1 VTSIRIKRP
10 PLALVLPGFLAAL
23 TSIAP
28 LAYLFDIASDRGLS
42 FVWDEIW
49 QQRTLELVVRSLFL
63 AASVSIASVFIS
75 VPAAWLV
82 TRGDIPFRSWWR
94 ILLALP
100 LAIPSYLAAFAW
112 ISWQPSMAGFVGAFV
127 VLTLVSYPY
136 VFLPVCAALSRLNPA
151 IEEIAVIHGRGRS
164 LQLILLAA
172 RQVRGAIAT
181 GALLV
186 ALYVLSDFG
195 AVATMRYDA
204 FTWVI
209 YSSYRSGF
217 NPSRAAILAIVL
229 VLIALVLLFGEKIL
243 RGRNESLLS
252 ARSVDANPR
261 HRVSI
266 KPVAI
271 AFLSS
276 IIVLGLAFPI
286 WRVVTW
292 VYRYGSEDSVADIAT
307 ALWHSVFF
315 SGLAA
320 LATILLALPIGIL
333 AGRYPSRSTS
343 LLEQST
349 YVTHALPGIVI
360 AISMV
365 FIGVRL
371 LEPIYLQT
379 PLLVIAYVALFLPVA
394 VGSIRSAA
402 EQIPDSLDEI
412 SRSLGLRQ
420 MAIVRRVTVP
430 LLAPG
435 LLSAGA
441 LVLLAGMKELP
452 ATMLLRPTGSE
463 TLATRLWTYTSVSDY
478 AGAGPYALA
487 IIIFVSIPTAIASR
501 RL

>member
-1 VTSIRIKRP
+1 MTRP
-10 PLALVLPGFLAAL
+10 PLALVLPGLLAAL

-28 LAYLFDIASDRGLS
+28 LAYLFDIASDRGLD

-49 QQRTLELVVRSLFL
+49 QQRTIELVARSLFL
-63 AASVSIASVFIS
+63 AASVSLASVFIS

-82 TRGDIPFRSWWR
+82 TRGDIPFRSGWR
-94 ILLALP
+94 VLLALP

-112 ISWQPSMAGFVGAFV
+112 ISWRPSMAGFTGAFV
-127 VLTLVSYPY
+127 VLTLVTYPY

-164 LQLILLAA
+164 VQLILLAA
-172 RQVRGAIAT
+172 RQVRGSIAT

-243 RGRNESLLS
+243 RGQNESHLS

-271 AFLSS
+271 AFLST
-276 IIVLGLAFPI
+276 IIIFALAFPI

-320 LATILLALPIGIL
+320 LATIQLALPIGIL
-333 AGRYPSRSTS
+333 AGRYPSRSTT

-365 FIGVRL
+365 FLGVRL
-371 LEPIYLQT
+371 LEPIYLHT

-402 EQIPDSLDEI
+402 EQIPDSLDEV
-412 SRSLGLRQ
+412 SRSLGLSPWG
-420 MAIVRRVTVP
+420 IVRRVTLP

-441 LVLLAGMKELP
+441 LVMLAGMKELP

-487 IIIFVSIPTAIASR
+487 IIVFVSVPTAIASR

>member
-1 VTSIRIKRP
+1 MTRP
-10 PLALVLPGFLAAL
+10 PLALVLPGLLAAL

-28 LAYLFDIASDRGLS
+28 LAYLFDIASDRGLD

-49 QQRTLELVVRSLFL
+49 QQRTIELVARSLFL
-63 AASVSIASVFIS
+63 AASVSLASVLIS

-82 TRGDIPFRSWWR
+82 TRGDIPFRSGWR
-94 ILLALP
+94 VLLALP

-112 ISWQPSMAGFVGAFV
+112 ISWRPSMAGFTGAFV
-127 VLTLVSYPY
+127 VLTLVTYPY

-172 RQVRGAIAT
+172 RQVRGSIAT

-243 RGRNESLLS
+243 RGQNESHLS

-271 AFLSS
+271 AFLST
-276 IIVLGLAFPI
+276 IIIFALAFPI

-292 VYRYGSEDSVADIAT
+292 VYRYGSEDSMADIAT

-320 LATILLALPIGIL
+320 LATIQLALPIGIL
-333 AGRYPSRSTS
+333 AGRYPSRSTT

-365 FIGVRL
+365 FLGVRL
-371 LEPIYLQT
+371 LEPIYLRT

-402 EQIPDSLDEI
+402 EQIPDSLDEV
-412 SRSLGLRQ
+412 SRSLGLSPWG
-420 MAIVRRVTVP
+420 IVRRVTLP

-441 LVLLAGMKELP
+441 LVMLAGMKELP

-487 IIIFVSIPTAIASR
+487 IIVFVSIPTAIASR

>member
-1 VTSIRIKRP
+1 MTRP
-10 PLALVLPGFLAAL
+10 PLALVLPGLLAAL

-28 LAYLFDIASDRGLS
+28 LAYLFDIASDRGLD

-49 QQRTLELVVRSLFL
+49 QQRTIELVARSLFL
-63 AASVSIASVFIS
+63 AASVSLASVFIS

-82 TRGDIPFRSWWR
+82 TRGDIPFRSGWR
-94 ILLALP
+94 VLLALP

-112 ISWQPSMAGFVGAFV
+112 ISWRPSMAGFIGAFV
-127 VLTLVSYPY
+127 VLTLVTYPY

-172 RQVRGAIAT
+172 RQVRGSIAT

-243 RGRNESLLS
+243 RGQNESHLS

-271 AFLSS
+271 AFLST
-276 IIVLGLAFPI
+276 IIIFALAFPI

-292 VYRYGSEDSVADIAT
+292 VYRYGSEDSMADIAT

-320 LATILLALPIGIL
+320 LATIQLALPIGIL
-333 AGRYPSRSTS
+333 AGRYPSRSTT

-365 FIGVRL
+365 FLGVRL
-371 LEPIYLQT
+371 LEPIYLRT

-402 EQIPDSLDEI
+402 EQIPDSLDEV
-412 SRSLGLRQ
+412 SRSLKLSQ
-420 MAIVRRVTVP
+420 WAIVRRVTLP

-441 LVLLAGMKELP
+441 LVMLAGMKELP

-487 IIIFVSIPTAIASR
+487 IIVFVSIPTAIASR

>member
-1 VTSIRIKRP
+1 MTRP
-10 PLALVLPGFLAAL
+10 PLALVLPGLLAAL

-28 LAYLFDIASDRGLS
+28 LAYLFDIASDRGLD

-49 QQRTLELVVRSLFL
+49 QQRTIELVVRSLFL
-63 AASVSIASVFIS
+63 AASVSIASVLIS

-82 TRGDIPFRSWWR
+82 TRGDIPFRSGWR
-94 ILLALP
+94 VLLALP

-112 ISWQPSMAGFVGAFV
+112 ISWRPSMAGFTGAFV
-127 VLTLVSYPY
+127 VLTLVTYPY

-172 RQVRGAIAT
+172 RQVRGSIAT

-243 RGRNESLLS
+243 RGQNESHLS

-271 AFLSS
+271 AYLST
-276 IIVLGLAFPI
+276 IIIFALAFPI

-292 VYRYGSEDSVADIAT
+292 VYRYGSEDSMADIAT

-320 LATILLALPIGIL
+320 LATIQLALPIGIL
-333 AGRYPSRSTS
+333 AGRYPSRSTT

-365 FIGVRL
+365 FLGVRL
-371 LEPIYLQT
+371 LEPIYLRT

-402 EQIPDSLDEI
+402 EQIPDSLDEV
-412 SRSLGLRQ
+412 SRSLKLSQ
-420 MAIVRRVTVP
+420 WAIVRRVTLP

-441 LVLLAGMKELP
+441 LVMLAGMKELP

-487 IIIFVSIPTAIASR
+487 IIVFVSVPTAIASR

>member
-1 VTSIRIKRP
+1 MTRP
-10 PLALVLPGFLAAL
+10 PLALVLPGLLAAL

-28 LAYLFDIASDRGLS
+28 LAYLFDIASDRGLD

-49 QQRTLELVVRSLFL
+49 QQRTIELVTRSLFL
-63 AASVSIASVFIS
+63 AASVSIASVLIS

-82 TRGDIPFRSWWR
+82 TRGDIPFRSGWR
-94 ILLALP
+94 VLLALP

-112 ISWQPSMAGFVGAFV
+112 ISWQPSMAGFTGAFV
-127 VLTLVSYPY
+127 VLTLVTYPY

-172 RQVRGAIAT
+172 RQVRGSIAT

-243 RGRNESLLS
+243 RGQNESHLS

-276 IIVLGLAFPI
+276 IIIFALAFPI

-292 VYRYGSEDSVADIAT
+292 VYRYGSEDSMADIAT

-320 LATILLALPIGIL
+320 LATIQLALPIGIL
-333 AGRYPSRSTS
+333 AGRYPSRSTT

-365 FIGVRL
+365 FLGVRL
-371 LEPIYLQT
+371 LEPIYLRT

-402 EQIPDSLDEI
+402 EQIPDSLDEV
-412 SRSLGLRQ
+412 SRSLGLSQ
-420 MAIVRRVTVP
+420 WGIVRRVTLP

-441 LVLLAGMKELP
+441 LVMLAGMKELP

-487 IIIFVSIPTAIASR
+487 IIVFVSIPTAIASR

>member
-1 VTSIRIKRP
+1 
-10 PLALVLPGFLAAL
+10 LALVLPGFLAAL

-63 AASVSIASVFIS
+63 AASVSITSVFIS

-112 ISWQPSMAGFVGAFV
+112 VSWQPSMAGFVGAFV

-243 RGRNESLLS
+243 RGRNEALLS

-292 VYRYGSEDSVADIAT
+292 VYRYGSEDSMSDIAT

>member
-1 VTSIRIKRP
+1 MTRP
-10 PLALVLPGFLAAL
+10 PLALVLPGLLAAL

-28 LAYLFDIASDRGLS
+28 LAYLFDIASDRGLD

-49 QQRTLELVVRSLFL
+49 QQRTIELVVRSLFL
-63 AASVSIASVFIS
+63 AASVSIASVLIS

-82 TRGDIPFRSWWR
+82 TRGDIPFRSGWR
-94 ILLALP
+94 VLLALP

-112 ISWQPSMAGFVGAFV
+112 ISWRPSMAGFTGAFV
-127 VLTLVSYPY
+127 VLTLVTYPY

-172 RQVRGAIAT
+172 RQVRGSIAT

-243 RGRNESLLS
+243 RGQNESHLS

-271 AFLSS
+271 AYLST

-292 VYRYGSEDSVADIAT
+292 VYRYGSEDSMSDIAT

>member
-1 VTSIRIKRP
+1 MTRP
-10 PLALVLPGFLAAL
+10 PLALVLPGLLAAL

-28 LAYLFDIASDRGLS
+28 LAYLFDIASDRGLD

-49 QQRTLELVVRSLFL
+49 QQRTIELVARSLFL
-63 AASVSIASVFIS
+63 AASVSLASVFIS

-82 TRGDIPFRSWWR
+82 TRGDIPFRSGWR
-94 ILLALP
+94 VLLALP

-112 ISWQPSMAGFVGAFV
+112 ISWRPSMAGFIGAFV
-127 VLTLVSYPY
+127 VLTLVTYPY

-164 LQLILLAA
+164 VQLILLAA
-172 RQVRGAIAT
+172 RQVRGSIAT

-243 RGRNESLLS
+243 RGQNESHLS

-271 AFLSS
+271 AFLST
-276 IIVLGLAFPI
+276 IIIFALAFPI

-292 VYRYGSEDSVADIAT
+292 VYRYGSEDSMADIAT

-320 LATILLALPIGIL
+320 LATIQLALPIGIL
-333 AGRYPSRSTS
+333 AGRYPSRSTT

-365 FIGVRL
+365 FLGVRL
-371 LEPIYLQT
+371 LEPIYLRT

-402 EQIPDSLDEI
+402 EQIPDSLDEV
-412 SRSLGLRQ
+412 SRSLGLSPWG
-420 MAIVRRVTVP
+420 IVRRVTLP

-441 LVLLAGMKELP
+441 LVMLAGMKELP

-487 IIIFVSIPTAIASR
+487 IIVFVSIPTAIASR

>member
-1 VTSIRIKRP
+1 MTRP
-10 PLALVLPGFLAAL
+10 PLALVLPGLLAAL

-28 LAYLFDIASDRGLS
+28 LAYLFDIASDRGLD

-49 QQRTLELVVRSLFL
+49 QQRTIELVARSLFL
-63 AASVSIASVFIS
+63 AASVSLTSVFIS

-82 TRGDIPFRSWWR
+82 TRGDIPFRSGWR
-94 ILLALP
+94 VLLALP

-112 ISWQPSMAGFVGAFV
+112 ISWQPSMAGFTGAFV
-127 VLTLVSYPY
+127 VLTLVTYPY

-172 RQVRGAIAT
+172 RQVRGSIAT

-243 RGRNESLLS
+243 RGQNESHLS

-271 AFLSS
+271 AFLSTV
-276 IIVLGLAFPI
+276 IIFALAFPI

-292 VYRYGSEDSVADIAT
+292 VYRYGSEDSMADIAT

-320 LATILLALPIGIL
+320 LATIQLALPIGIL
-333 AGRYPSRSTS
+333 AGRYPSRSTT

-365 FIGVRL
+365 FLGVRL
-371 LEPIYLQT
+371 LEPIYLRT

-402 EQIPDSLDEI
+402 EQIPDSLDEV
-412 SRSLGLRQ
+412 SRSLGLSPWG
-420 MAIVRRVTVP
+420 IVRRVTLP

-441 LVLLAGMKELP
+441 LVMLAGMKELP

-463 TLATRLWTYTSVSDY
+463 TLASRLWTYTSVSDY

-487 IIIFVSIPTAIASR
+487 IIVFVSIPTAIASR

>member
-1 VTSIRIKRP
+1 MTRP
-10 PLALVLPGFLAAL
+10 PLALVLPGLLAAL

-28 LAYLFDIASDRGLS
+28 LAYLFDIASDRGLD

-49 QQRTLELVVRSLFL
+49 QQRTIKLVARSLFL
-63 AASVSIASVFIS
+63 AASVSIVAVFIS

-82 TRGDIPFRSWWR
+82 TRGDIPFRAGWR
-94 ILLALP
+94 VLLALP

-112 ISWQPSMAGFVGAFV
+112 ISWRPSMAGFTGAFV
-127 VLTLVSYPY
+127 VLTLVTYPY

-229 VLIALVLLFGEKIL
+229 VLIALALLFGEKIL
-243 RGRNESLLS
+243 RGQNESHLS

-261 HRVSI
+261 HRISI

-276 IIVLGLAFPI
+276 IVVLGLAFPI

-320 LATILLALPIGIL
+320 LATIQLALPIGIL
-333 AGRYPSRSTS
+333 AGRYPSRSTT

-365 FIGVRL
+365 FLGVRL
-371 LEPIYLQT
+371 LEPIYLRT

-402 EQIPDSLDEI
+402 EQIPDSLDEV
-412 SRSLGLRQ
+412 SRSLGLSPWG
-420 MAIVRRVTVP
+420 IVRRVTLP

-441 LVLLAGMKELP
+441 LVMLAGMKELP

-487 IIIFVSIPTAIASR
+487 IIVFVSIPTAIASR

>member
-1 VTSIRIKRP
+1 MTLP
-10 PLALVLPGFLAAL
+10 PLALVLPGLLAAL

-28 LAYLFDIASDRGLS
+28 LAYLFDIASDRGLD
-42 FVWDEIW
+42 FVLDEIW
-49 QQRTLELVVRSLFL
+49 QQRTVELVARSLFL
-63 AASVSIASVFIS
+63 AASVSVVAVFIS

-82 TRGDIPFRSWWR
+82 TRGDIPFRSGWR
-94 ILLALP
+94 VLLALP

-112 ISWQPSMAGFVGAFV
+112 ISWRPSMAGFTGAFV
-127 VLTLVSYPY
+127 VLTLVTYPY

-172 RQVRGAIAT
+172 RQVRGSIAT
-181 GALLV
+181 GSLLV

-229 VLIALVLLFGEKIL
+229 VLIALALLFGEKIL
-243 RGRNESLLS
+243 RGQNESLLS

-266 KPVAI
+266 KPIAI
-271 AFLSS
+271 AFLST
-276 IIVLGLAFPI
+276 IIVFALAFPI

-292 VYRYGSEDSVADIAT
+292 VYRYGSEDSMADIAT

-320 LATILLALPIGIL
+320 LATIQLALPIGIL
-333 AGRYPSRSTS
+333 AGRYPSRSTT

-365 FIGVRL
+365 FLGVRL
-371 LEPIYLQT
+371 LEPIYLRT

-402 EQIPDSLDEI
+402 EQIPDSLDEV
-412 SRSLGLRQ
+412 SRSLGLSQ
-420 MAIVRRVTVP
+420 WGIVRRVTLP

-441 LVLLAGMKELP
+441 LVVLAGMKELP

-487 IIIFVSIPTAIASR
+487 IIVFVSIPTAIASR

>member
-1 VTSIRIKRP
+1 MTRP
-10 PLALVLPGFLAAL
+10 PLALVLPGLLAAL

-28 LAYLFDIASDRGLS
+28 LAYLFDIASDRGLD

-49 QQRTLELVVRSLFL
+49 QQRTIELVARSLFL
-63 AASVSIASVFIS
+63 AASVSLASVFIS

-82 TRGDIPFRSWWR
+82 TRGDIPFRSGWR
-94 ILLALP
+94 VLLALP

-112 ISWQPSMAGFVGAFV
+112 ISWRPSMAGFTGAFV
-127 VLTLVSYPY
+127 VLTLVTYPF

-172 RQVRGAIAT
+172 RQVRGSIAT

-243 RGRNESLLS
+243 RGQNESHLS

-271 AFLSS
+271 AFLSTV
-276 IIVLGLAFPI
+276 IIFALAFPI

-292 VYRYGSEDSVADIAT
+292 VYRYGSEDSMADIAT

-320 LATILLALPIGIL
+320 LATIQLALPIGIL
-333 AGRYPSRSTS
+333 AGRYPSRSTT

-365 FIGVRL
+365 FLGVRL
-371 LEPIYLQT
+371 LEPIYLRT

-402 EQIPDSLDEI
+402 EQIPDSLDEV
-412 SRSLGLRQ
+412 SRSLGLSPWG
-420 MAIVRRVTVP
+420 IVRRVTLP

-441 LVLLAGMKELP
+441 LVTLAGMKELP

-487 IIIFVSIPTAIASR
+487 IIVFVSIPTAIASR

>member
-1 VTSIRIKRP
+1 MTRP
-10 PLALVLPGFLAAL
+10 PLALVLPGLLAAL

-28 LAYLFDIASDRGLS
+28 LAYLFDIASDRGLD

-49 QQRTLELVVRSLFL
+49 QQRTIELVARSLFL
-63 AASVSIASVFIS
+63 AASVSLASVFIS

-82 TRGDIPFRSWWR
+82 TRGDIPFRSGWR
-94 ILLALP
+94 VLLALP

-112 ISWQPSMAGFVGAFV
+112 ISWRPSMAGFTGAFV
-127 VLTLVSYPY
+127 VLTLVTYPY

-164 LQLILLAA
+164 VQLILLAA
-172 RQVRGAIAT
+172 RQVRGSIAT

-209 YSSYRSGF
+209 YGSYRSGF

-243 RGRNESLLS
+243 RGQNESHLS

-271 AFLSS
+271 AFLSTV
-276 IIVLGLAFPI
+276 IIFALAFPI

-292 VYRYGSEDSVADIAT
+292 VYRYGSEDSMADIAT

-320 LATILLALPIGIL
+320 LATIQLALPIGIL
-333 AGRYPSRSTS
+333 AGRYPSRSTT

-365 FIGVRL
+365 FLGVRL
-371 LEPIYLQT
+371 LEPIYLRT

-402 EQIPDSLDEI
+402 EQIPDSLDEV
-412 SRSLGLRQ
+412 SRSLGLSPWG
-420 MAIVRRVTVP
+420 IVRRVTLP

-441 LVLLAGMKELP
+441 LVMLAGMKELP

-487 IIIFVSIPTAIASR
+487 IIVFVSIPTAIASR

>member
-1 VTSIRIKRP
+1 MTRP
-10 PLALVLPGFLAAL
+10 PLALVLPGLLAAL

-28 LAYLFDIASDRGLS
+28 LAYLFDIASDRGLD

-49 QQRTLELVVRSLFL
+49 QQRTVELVARSLFL
-63 AASVSIASVFIS
+63 AASVSVVAVFIS

-82 TRGDIPFRSWWR
+82 TRGDIPFRSGWR
-94 ILLALP
+94 VLLALP

-112 ISWQPSMAGFVGAFV
+112 ISWRPSMAGFTGAFV
-127 VLTLVSYPY
+127 VLTLVTYPY

-172 RQVRGAIAT
+172 RQVRGSIAT

-229 VLIALVLLFGEKIL
+229 VLIALALLFGEKIL
-243 RGRNESLLS
+243 RGQNESLLS

-271 AFLSS
+271 AFLST
-276 IIVLGLAFPI
+276 IIVFALAFPI

-292 VYRYGSEDSVADIAT
+292 VYRYGSEDSMADIAT

-320 LATILLALPIGIL
+320 LATIQLALPIGIL
-333 AGRYPSRSTS
+333 AGRYPSRSTT

-365 FIGVRL
+365 FLGVRL
-371 LEPIYLQT
+371 LEPIYLRT

-402 EQIPDSLDEI
+402 EQIPDSLDEV
-412 SRSLGLRQ
+412 SRSLGLSQ
-420 MAIVRRVTVP
+420 WGIVRRVTLP

-441 LVLLAGMKELP
+441 LVVLAGMKELP

-487 IIIFVSIPTAIASR
+487 IIVFVSIPTAIASR

>member
-1 VTSIRIKRP
+1 MTRP
-10 PLALVLPGFLAAL
+10 PLALVLPGLLAAL

-28 LAYLFDIASDRGLS
+28 LAYLFDIASDRGLD

-49 QQRTLELVVRSLFL
+49 QQRTIELVARSLFL
-63 AASVSIASVFIS
+63 AASVSLASVFIS

-82 TRGDIPFRSWWR
+82 TRGDIPFRSGWR
-94 ILLALP
+94 VLLALP

-112 ISWQPSMAGFVGAFV
+112 ISWQPSMAGFIGAFV
-127 VLTLVSYPY
+127 VLTLVTYPF

-172 RQVRGAIAT
+172 RQVRGSIAT

-243 RGRNESLLS
+243 RGQNESHLS

-271 AFLSS
+271 AFLSTV
-276 IIVLGLAFPI
+276 IIFALAFPI

-292 VYRYGSEDSVADIAT
+292 VYRYGSEDSMADIAT

-320 LATILLALPIGIL
+320 LATIQLALPIGIL
-333 AGRYPSRSTS
+333 AGRYPSRSTT

-365 FIGVRL
+365 FLGVRL
-371 LEPIYLQT
+371 LEPIYLRT

-402 EQIPDSLDEI
+402 EQIPDSLDEV
-412 SRSLGLRQ
+412 SRSLGLSPWG
-420 MAIVRRVTVP
+420 IVRRVTLP

-441 LVLLAGMKELP
+441 LVMLAGMKELP

-487 IIIFVSIPTAIASR
+487 IIVFVSIPTAIASR

>member
-1 VTSIRIKRP
+1 MTRP
-10 PLALVLPGFLAAL
+10 PLALVLPGLLAAL

-28 LAYLFDIASDRGLS
+28 LAYLFDIASDRGLD

-49 QQRTLELVVRSLFL
+49 QQRTIELVARSLFL
-63 AASVSIASVFIS
+63 AASVSLASVFIS

-82 TRGDIPFRSWWR
+82 TRGDIPFRSGWR
-94 ILLALP
+94 VLLALP

-112 ISWQPSMAGFVGAFV
+112 ISWRPSMAGFTGAFV
-127 VLTLVSYPY
+127 VLTLVTYPY

-164 LQLILLAA
+164 VQLILLAA
-172 RQVRGAIAT
+172 RQVRGSIAT

-243 RGRNESLLS
+243 RGQNESHLS

-271 AFLSS
+271 AFLSTV
-276 IIVLGLAFPI
+276 IIFALAFPI

-292 VYRYGSEDSVADIAT
+292 VYRYGSEDSMADIAT

-320 LATILLALPIGIL
+320 LATIQLALPIGIL
-333 AGRYPSRSTS
+333 AGRYPSRSTT

-365 FIGVRL
+365 FLGVRL
-371 LEPIYLQT
+371 LEPIYLRT

-402 EQIPDSLDEI
+402 EQIPDSLDEV
-412 SRSLGLRQ
+412 SRSLGLSPWG
-420 MAIVRRVTVP
+420 IVRRVTLP

-441 LVLLAGMKELP
+441 LVMLAGMKELP

-487 IIIFVSIPTAIASR
+487 IIVFVSIPTAIASR

>member
-1 VTSIRIKRP
+1 MTRP
-10 PLALVLPGFLAAL
+10 PLALVLPGLLAAL

-28 LAYLFDIASDRGLS
+28 LAYLFDIASDRGLD

-49 QQRTLELVVRSLFL
+49 QQRTIELVARSLFL
-63 AASVSIASVFIS
+63 AASVSLASVFIS

-82 TRGDIPFRSWWR
+82 TRGDIPFRSGWR
-94 ILLALP
+94 VLLALP

-112 ISWQPSMAGFVGAFV
+112 ISWQPSMAGFTGAFV
-127 VLTLVSYPY
+127 VLTLVTYPY

-172 RQVRGAIAT
+172 RQVRGSIAT

-243 RGRNESLLS
+243 RGQNESHLS

-271 AFLSS
+271 AFLSTV
-276 IIVLGLAFPI
+276 IIFALAFPI

-292 VYRYGSEDSVADIAT
+292 VYRYGSEDSMADIAT

-320 LATILLALPIGIL
+320 LATIQLALPIGIL
-333 AGRYPSRSTS
+333 AGRYPSRSTT

-365 FIGVRL
+365 FLGVRL
-371 LEPIYLQT
+371 LEPIYLRT

-402 EQIPDSLDEI
+402 EQIPDSLDEV
-412 SRSLGLRQ
+412 SRSLGLSPWG
-420 MAIVRRVTVP
+420 IVRRVTLP

-441 LVLLAGMKELP
+441 LVMLAGMKELP

-463 TLATRLWTYTSVSDY
+463 TLASRLWTYTSVSDY

-487 IIIFVSIPTAIASR
+487 IIVFVSIPTAIASR

>member
-1 VTSIRIKRP
+1 MTSIRIKRP

-112 ISWQPSMAGFVGAFV
+112 VSWQPSMAGFVGAFV

-229 VLIALVLLFGEKIL
+229 VLIALVLLFGEKFL
-243 RGRNESLLS
+243 RGRNEALLS

>member
-1 VTSIRIKRP
+1 MTRP
-10 PLALVLPGFLAAL
+10 PLALVLPGLLAAL

-28 LAYLFDIASDRGLS
+28 LAYLFDIASDRGLD
-42 FVWDEIW
+42 FVWYEIW
-49 QQRTLELVVRSLFL
+49 QQRTIELVVRSLFL
-63 AASVSIASVFIS
+63 AASVSIASVLIS

-82 TRGDIPFRSWWR
+82 TRGDIPFRSGWR
-94 ILLALP
+94 VLLALP

-112 ISWQPSMAGFVGAFV
+112 ISWRPSMAGFTGAFV
-127 VLTLVSYPY
+127 VLTLVTYPY

-172 RQVRGAIAT
+172 RQVRGSIAT

-243 RGRNESLLS
+243 RGQNESHLS

-271 AFLSS
+271 TFLST
-276 IIVLGLAFPI
+276 IIIFALAFPI

-292 VYRYGSEDSVADIAT
+292 VYRYGSEDSMADIAT

-320 LATILLALPIGIL
+320 LATIQLALPIGIL
-333 AGRYPSRSTS
+333 AGRYPSRSTT

-365 FIGVRL
+365 FLGVRL
-371 LEPIYLQT
+371 LEPIYLRT

-402 EQIPDSLDEI
+402 EQIPDSLDEV
-412 SRSLGLRQ
+412 SRSLKLSQ
-420 MAIVRRVTVP
+420 WAIVRRVTLP

-441 LVLLAGMKELP
+441 LVMLAGMKELP

-487 IIIFVSIPTAIASR
+487 IIVFVSIPTAIASR

>member
-1 VTSIRIKRP
+1 MTRP
-10 PLALVLPGFLAAL
+10 PLALVLPGLLAAL

-28 LAYLFDIASDRGLS
+28 LAYLFDIASDRGLG

-49 QQRTLELVVRSLFL
+49 QQRTIELVARSLFL
-63 AASVSIASVFIS
+63 AASVSVVAVFIS

-82 TRGDIPFRSWWR
+82 TRGDIPFRSGWR
-94 ILLALP
+94 VLLALP

-112 ISWQPSMAGFVGAFV
+112 ISWQPSMAGFTGAFV
-127 VLTLVSYPY
+127 VLTLVTYPY

-172 RQVRGAIAT
+172 RQVRGSIAT

-229 VLIALVLLFGEKIL
+229 VLIALALLFGEKIL
-243 RGRNESLLS
+243 RGQNESLLS

-271 AFLSS
+271 AFLST
-276 IIVLGLAFPI
+276 IIVFALAFPI

-292 VYRYGSEDSVADIAT
+292 VYRYGSEDSMADIAT

-320 LATILLALPIGIL
+320 LATIQLALPIGIL
-333 AGRYPSRSTS
+333 AGRYPSRSTT

-365 FIGVRL
+365 FLGVRL
-371 LEPIYLQT
+371 LEPIYLRT

-402 EQIPDSLDEI
+402 EQIPDSLDEV
-412 SRSLGLRQ
+412 SRSLGLSQ
-420 MAIVRRVTVP
+420 WGIVRRVTLP

-441 LVLLAGMKELP
+441 LVVLAGMKELP

-487 IIIFVSIPTAIASR
+487 IIVFVSIPTAIASR

>member
-1 VTSIRIKRP
+1 
-10 PLALVLPGFLAAL
+10 LAAL

-28 LAYLFDIASDRGLS
+28 LAYLFDIASDRGLD

-49 QQRTLELVVRSLFL
+49 QQRTIELVVRSLFL
-63 AASVSIASVFIS
+63 AASVSIASVLIS

-82 TRGDIPFRSWWR
+82 TRGDIPFRSGWR
-94 ILLALP
+94 VLLALP

-112 ISWQPSMAGFVGAFV
+112 ISWRPSMAGFTGAFV
-127 VLTLVSYPY
+127 VLTLVTYPY

-172 RQVRGAIAT
+172 RQVRGSIAT

-243 RGRNESLLS
+243 RGQNESHLS

-271 AFLSS
+271 AYLST
-276 IIVLGLAFPI
+276 IIIFALAFPI

-292 VYRYGSEDSVADIAT
+292 VYRYGSEDSMADIAT

-320 LATILLALPIGIL
+320 LATIQLALPIGIL
-333 AGRYPSRSTS
+333 AGRYPSRSTT

-365 FIGVRL
+365 FLGVRL
-371 LEPIYLQT
+371 LEPIYLRT

-402 EQIPDSLDEI
+402 EQIPDSLDEV
-412 SRSLGLRQ
+412 SRSLKLSQ
-420 MAIVRRVTVP
+420 WAIVRRVTLP

-441 LVLLAGMKELP
+441 LVMLAGMKELP

-487 IIIFVSIPTAIASR
+487 IIVFVSIPTAIASR

>member
-1 VTSIRIKRP
+1 MTRP
-10 PLALVLPGFLAAL
+10 PLALVLPGLLAAL

-28 LAYLFDIASDRGLS
+28 LAYLFDIASDRGLD

-49 QQRTLELVVRSLFL
+49 QQRTVELVARSLFL
-63 AASVSIASVFIS
+63 AASVSIVSVFIS

-82 TRGDIPFRSWWR
+82 TRGDIPFRSGWR
-94 ILLALP
+94 VLLALP

-112 ISWQPSMAGFVGAFV
+112 ISWRPSLAVFTGAFV
-127 VLTLVSYPY
+127 VLTLVTYPY

-172 RQVRGAIAT
+172 RQVRGSIAT

-229 VLIALVLLFGEKIL
+229 VLIALALLFGEKIL
-243 RGRNESLLS
+243 RGQNESLLS

-271 AFLSS
+271 AFLST
-276 IIVLGLAFPI
+276 IIVFALAFPI

-292 VYRYGSEDSVADIAT
+292 VYRYGSEDSMADIAT

-320 LATILLALPIGIL
+320 LATIQLALPIGIL
-333 AGRYPSRSTS
+333 AGRYPSRSTT

-365 FIGVRL
+365 FLGVRL
-371 LEPIYLQT
+371 LEPIYLRT

-402 EQIPDSLDEI
+402 EQIPDSLDEV
-412 SRSLGLRQ
+412 SRSLGLSQ
-420 MAIVRRVTVP
+420 WGIVRRVTLP

-435 LLSAGA
+435 LLSAVA
-441 LVLLAGMKELP
+441 LVVLAGMKELP

-487 IIIFVSIPTAIASR
+487 IIVFVSIPTAIASR

>member
-1 VTSIRIKRP
+1 
-10 PLALVLPGFLAAL
+10 LAAL

-63 AASVSIASVFIS
+63 AASVSIASVLIS

-441 LVLLAGMKELP
+441 LVLLSGMKELP

>member
-1 VTSIRIKRP
+1 MTRP
-10 PLALVLPGFLAAL
+10 PLALVLPGLLAAL

-28 LAYLFDIASDRGLS
+28 LAYLFDIASDRGLD

-49 QQRTLELVVRSLFL
+49 QQRTIELVARSLFL
-63 AASVSIASVFIS
+63 AASVSLASVFIS

-82 TRGDIPFRSWWR
+82 TRGDIPFRSGWR
-94 ILLALP
+94 VLLALP

-112 ISWQPSMAGFVGAFV
+112 ISWRPSMAGFTGAFV
-127 VLTLVSYPY
+127 VLTLVTYPY

-164 LQLILLAA
+164 VQLILLAA
-172 RQVRGAIAT
+172 RQVRGSIAT

-243 RGRNESLLS
+243 RGQNESHLS

-271 AFLSS
+271 AFLST
-276 IIVLGLAFPI
+276 IIIFALAFPI

-292 VYRYGSEDSVADIAT
+292 VYRYGSEDSMADIAT

-320 LATILLALPIGIL
+320 LATIQLALPIGIL
-333 AGRYPSRSTS
+333 AGRYPSRSTT

-365 FIGVRL
+365 FLGVRL
-371 LEPIYLQT
+371 LEPIYLRT

-402 EQIPDSLDEI
+402 EQIPDSLDEV
-412 SRSLGLRQ
+412 SRSLGLSPWG
-420 MAIVRRVTVP
+420 IVRRVTLP

-441 LVLLAGMKELP
+441 LVMLAGMKELP

-487 IIIFVSIPTAIASR
+487 IIVFVSIPTAIASR

>member
-1 VTSIRIKRP
+1 MTRP
-10 PLALVLPGFLAAL
+10 PLALVLPGLLAAL

-28 LAYLFDIASDRGLS
+28 LAYLFDIASDRGLD

-49 QQRTLELVVRSLFL
+49 QQRTIELVARSLFL
-63 AASVSIASVFIS
+63 AASVSLASVFIS

-82 TRGDIPFRSWWR
+82 TRGDIPFRSGWR
-94 ILLALP
+94 VLLALP

-112 ISWQPSMAGFVGAFV
+112 ISWRPSMAGFTGAFV
-127 VLTLVSYPY
+127 VLTLVTYPY

-172 RQVRGAIAT
+172 RQVRGSIAT

-243 RGRNESLLS
+243 RGQNESHLS

-271 AFLSS
+271 AFLST
-276 IIVLGLAFPI
+276 IIIFALAFPI

-292 VYRYGSEDSVADIAT
+292 VYRYGSEDSMADIAT

-320 LATILLALPIGIL
+320 LATIQLALPIGIL
-333 AGRYPSRSTS
+333 AGRYPSRSTT

-365 FIGVRL
+365 FLGVRL
-371 LEPIYLQT
+371 LEPIYLRT

-402 EQIPDSLDEI
+402 EQIPDSLDEV
-412 SRSLGLRQ
+412 SRSLGLSPWG
-420 MAIVRRVTVP
+420 IVRRVTLP

-441 LVLLAGMKELP
+441 LVMLAGMKELP

-487 IIIFVSIPTAIASR
+487 IIVFVSIPTAIASR

>member
-1 VTSIRIKRP
+1 MTRP
-10 PLALVLPGFLAAL
+10 PLALVLPGLLAAL

-28 LAYLFDIASDRGLS
+28 LAYLFDIASDRGLD

-49 QQRTLELVVRSLFL
+49 QQRTIELVVRSLFL
-63 AASVSIASVFIS
+63 AASVSIASVLIS

-82 TRGDIPFRSWWR
+82 TRGDIPFRSGWR
-94 ILLALP
+94 VLLALP

-112 ISWQPSMAGFVGAFV
+112 ISWRPSMAGFTGAFV
-127 VLTLVSYPY
+127 VLTLVTYPY

-172 RQVRGAIAT
+172 RQVRGSIAT

-243 RGRNESLLS
+243 RGQNESHLS

-271 AFLSS
+271 AYLST
-276 IIVLGLAFPI
+276 IIIFALAFPI

-292 VYRYGSEDSVADIAT
+292 VYRYGSEDSMADIAT

-320 LATILLALPIGIL
+320 LATIQLALPIGIL
-333 AGRYPSRSTS
+333 AGRYPSRSTT

-365 FIGVRL
+365 FLGVRL
-371 LEPIYLQT
+371 LEPIYLRT

-402 EQIPDSLDEI
+402 EQIPDSLDEV
-412 SRSLGLRQ
+412 SRSLKLSQ
-420 MAIVRRVTVP
+420 WSIVRRVTLP

-441 LVLLAGMKELP
+441 LVMLAGMKELP

-487 IIIFVSIPTAIASR
+487 IIVFVSIPTAIASR

>member
-1 VTSIRIKRP
+1 MTRP
-10 PLALVLPGFLAAL
+10 PLALVLPGLLAAL

-28 LAYLFDIASDRGLS
+28 LAYLFDIASDRGLD

-49 QQRTLELVVRSLFL
+49 QQRTIELVARSLFL
-63 AASVSIASVFIS
+63 AASVSLASVLIS

-82 TRGDIPFRSWWR
+82 TRGDIPFRSGWR
-94 ILLALP
+94 VLLALP

-112 ISWQPSMAGFVGAFV
+112 ISWRPSMAGFTGAFV
-127 VLTLVSYPY
+127 VLTLVTYPY

-172 RQVRGAIAT
+172 RQVRGSIAT

-243 RGRNESLLS
+243 RGQNESHLS

-271 AFLSS
+271 AFLSTV
-276 IIVLGLAFPI
+276 IIFALAFPI

-292 VYRYGSEDSVADIAT
+292 VYRYGSEDSMADIAT

-320 LATILLALPIGIL
+320 LATIQLALPIGIL
-333 AGRYPSRSTS
+333 AGRYPSRSTT

-365 FIGVRL
+365 FLGVRL
-371 LEPIYLQT
+371 LEPIYLRT

-402 EQIPDSLDEI
+402 EQIPDSLDEV
-412 SRSLGLRQ
+412 SRSLGLSPWG
-420 MAIVRRVTVP
+420 IVRRVTLP

-441 LVLLAGMKELP
+441 LVMLAGMKELP

-487 IIIFVSIPTAIASR
+487 IIVFVSIPTAIASR

>member
-1 VTSIRIKRP
+1 MTRP
-10 PLALVLPGFLAAL
+10 PLALVLPGLLAAL

-28 LAYLFDIASDRGLS
+28 LAYLFDIASDRGLD

-49 QQRTLELVVRSLFL
+49 QQRTIELVVRSLFL
-63 AASVSIASVFIS
+63 AASVSIASVLIS

-82 TRGDIPFRSWWR
+82 TRGDIPFRSGWR
-94 ILLALP
+94 VLLALP

-112 ISWQPSMAGFVGAFV
+112 ISWRPSMAGFTGAFV
-127 VLTLVSYPY
+127 VLTLVTYPY

-172 RQVRGAIAT
+172 RQVRGSIAT

-243 RGRNESLLS
+243 RGQNESHLS

-271 AFLSS
+271 AFLST
-276 IIVLGLAFPI
+276 IIIFALAFPI

-292 VYRYGSEDSVADIAT
+292 VYRYGSEDSMADIAT

-320 LATILLALPIGIL
+320 LATIQLALPIGIL
-333 AGRYPSRSTS
+333 AGRYPSRSTT

-365 FIGVRL
+365 FLGVRL
-371 LEPIYLQT
+371 LEPIYLRT

-402 EQIPDSLDEI
+402 EQIPDSLDEV
-412 SRSLGLRQ
+412 SRSLGLSPWGI
-420 MAIVRRVTVP
+420 ARRVTLP

-441 LVLLAGMKELP
+441 LVMLAGMKELP

-487 IIIFVSIPTAIASR
+487 IIVFVSIPTAIASR

>member
-1 VTSIRIKRP
+1 MTRP
-10 PLALVLPGFLAAL
+10 PLALVLPGLLAAL

-28 LAYLFDIASDRGLS
+28 LAYLFDIASDRGLD

-49 QQRTLELVVRSLFL
+49 QQRTIELVARSLFL
-63 AASVSIASVFIS
+63 AASVSLASVFIS

-82 TRGDIPFRSWWR
+82 TRGDIPFRSGWR
-94 ILLALP
+94 VLLALP

-112 ISWQPSMAGFVGAFV
+112 ISWRPSMAGFTGAFV
-127 VLTLVSYPY
+127 VLTLVTYPF

-151 IEEIAVIHGRGRS
+151 IEEIAIIHGRGRS

-172 RQVRGAIAT
+172 RQVRGSIAT

-243 RGRNESLLS
+243 RGQNESHLS

-271 AFLSS
+271 AFLSTV
-276 IIVLGLAFPI
+276 IIFALAFPI

-292 VYRYGSEDSVADIAT
+292 VYRYGSEDSMADIAT

-320 LATILLALPIGIL
+320 LATIQLALPIGIL
-333 AGRYPSRSTS
+333 AGRYPSRSTT

-365 FIGVRL
+365 FLGVRL
-371 LEPIYLQT
+371 LEPIYLRT

-402 EQIPDSLDEI
+402 EQIPDSLDEV
-412 SRSLGLRQ
+412 SRSLGLSPWG
-420 MAIVRRVTVP
+420 IVRRVTLP

-441 LVLLAGMKELP
+441 LVMLAGMKELP

-487 IIIFVSIPTAIASR
+487 IIVFVSIPTAIASR

>member
-1 VTSIRIKRP
+1 MTRP
-10 PLALVLPGFLAAL
+10 PLALVLPGLLAAL

-28 LAYLFDIASDRGLS
+28 LAYLFDIASDRGLD

-49 QQRTLELVVRSLFL
+49 QQRTIELVARSLFL
-63 AASVSIASVFIS
+63 AASVSLASVFIS

-82 TRGDIPFRSWWR
+82 TRGDIPFRSGWR
-94 ILLALP
+94 VLLALP

-112 ISWQPSMAGFVGAFV
+112 ISWRPSMAGFTGAFV
-127 VLTLVSYPY
+127 VLTLVTYPF

-172 RQVRGAIAT
+172 RQVRGSIAT

-243 RGRNESLLS
+243 RGQNESHLS

-271 AFLSS
+271 AFLSTV
-276 IIVLGLAFPI
+276 IIFALAFPI

-292 VYRYGSEDSVADIAT
+292 VYRYGSEDSMADIAT

-320 LATILLALPIGIL
+320 LATIQLALPIGIL
-333 AGRYPSRSTS
+333 AGRYPSRSTT

-365 FIGVRL
+365 FLGVRL
-371 LEPIYLQT
+371 LEPIYLRT

-402 EQIPDSLDEI
+402 EQIPDSLDEV
-412 SRSLGLRQ
+412 SRSLGLSPWG
-420 MAIVRRVTVP
+420 IVRRVTLP

-441 LVLLAGMKELP
+441 LVMLAGMKELP

-487 IIIFVSIPTAIASR
+487 IIVFVSIPTAIASR

>member
-1 VTSIRIKRP
+1 MTRP
-10 PLALVLPGFLAAL
+10 PLALVLPGLLAAL

-28 LAYLFDIASDRGLS
+28 LAYLFDIASDRGLD

-49 QQRTLELVVRSLFL
+49 QQRTIELVARSLFL
-63 AASVSIASVFIS
+63 AASVSLASVFIS

-82 TRGDIPFRSWWR
+82 TRGDIPFRSGWR
-94 ILLALP
+94 VLLALP

-112 ISWQPSMAGFVGAFV
+112 ISWRPSMAGFIGAFV
-127 VLTLVSYPY
+127 VLTLVTYPY

-172 RQVRGAIAT
+172 RQVRGSIAT

-243 RGRNESLLS
+243 RGQNESHLS

-271 AFLSS
+271 AFLST
-276 IIVLGLAFPI
+276 IIIFALAFPI

-292 VYRYGSEDSVADIAT
+292 VYRYGSEDSMADIAT

-320 LATILLALPIGIL
+320 LATIQLALPIGIL
-333 AGRYPSRSTS
+333 AGRYPSRSTT

-365 FIGVRL
+365 FLGVRL
-371 LEPIYLQT
+371 LEPIYLRT

-402 EQIPDSLDEI
+402 EQIPDSLDEV
-412 SRSLGLRQ
+412 SRSLGLSPWG
-420 MAIVRRVTVP
+420 IVRRVTLP

-441 LVLLAGMKELP
+441 LVMLAGMKELP

-487 IIIFVSIPTAIASR
+487 IIVFVSIPTAIASR

>member
-1 VTSIRIKRP
+1 MTRP
-10 PLALVLPGFLAAL
+10 PLALVLPGLLAAL

-28 LAYLFDIASDRGLS
+28 LAYLFDIASDRGLD

-49 QQRTLELVVRSLFL
+49 QQLTIELVARSLFL
-63 AASVSIASVFIS
+63 AASVSIVSVFIS

-82 TRGDIPFRSWWR
+82 TRGDIPFRSGWR
-94 ILLALP
+94 VLLALP

-112 ISWQPSMAGFVGAFV
+112 ISWRPSLAGFTGAFV
-127 VLTLVSYPY
+127 VLTLVTYPY

-172 RQVRGAIAT
+172 RQVRGSIAT

-229 VLIALVLLFGEKIL
+229 VLIALALLFGEKIL
-243 RGRNESLLS
+243 RGQNESLLS

-271 AFLSS
+271 AFLST
-276 IIVLGLAFPI
+276 IIVFALAFPI

-292 VYRYGSEDSVADIAT
+292 VYRYGSEDSMADIAT

-320 LATILLALPIGIL
+320 LATIQLALPIGIL
-333 AGRYPSRSTS
+333 AGRYPSRSTT

-365 FIGVRL
+365 FLGVRL
-371 LEPIYLQT
+371 LEPIYLRT

-394 VGSIRSAA
+394 VGSIRYAA
-402 EQIPDSLDEI
+402 EQIPDSLDEV
-412 SRSLGLRQ
+412 SRSLGLSQ
-420 MAIVRRVTVP
+420 WGIVRRVTLP

-441 LVLLAGMKELP
+441 LVVLAGMKELP

-487 IIIFVSIPTAIASR
+487 IIVFVSIPTAIASR

>member
-1 VTSIRIKRP
+1 
-10 PLALVLPGFLAAL
+10 LAAL

-28 LAYLFDIASDRGLS
+28 LAYLFDIASDRGLD

-49 QQRTLELVVRSLFL
+49 QQRTIELVTRSLFL
-63 AASVSIASVFIS
+63 AASVSIASVLIS

-82 TRGDIPFRSWWR
+82 TRGDIPFRSGWR
-94 ILLALP
+94 VLLALP

-112 ISWQPSMAGFVGAFV
+112 ISWRPSMAGFTGAFV
-127 VLTLVSYPY
+127 VLTLVTYPY

-172 RQVRGAIAT
+172 RQVRGSIAT

-243 RGRNESLLS
+243 RGQNESHLS

-271 AFLSS
+271 TFLST
-276 IIVLGLAFPI
+276 IIIFALAFPI

-292 VYRYGSEDSVADIAT
+292 VYRYGSEDSMADIAT

-320 LATILLALPIGIL
+320 LATIQLALPIGIL
-333 AGRYPSRSTS
+333 AGRYPSRSTT

-365 FIGVRL
+365 FLGVRL
-371 LEPIYLQT
+371 LEPIYLRT

-402 EQIPDSLDEI
+402 EQIPDSLDEV
-412 SRSLGLRQ
+412 SRSLKLSQ
-420 MAIVRRVTVP
+420 WAIVRRVTLP

-441 LVLLAGMKELP
+441 LVMLAGMKELP

-487 IIIFVSIPTAIASR
+487 IIVFVSIPTAIASR

>member
-1 VTSIRIKRP
+1 MTRP
-10 PLALVLPGFLAAL
+10 PLALVLPGLLAAL

-28 LAYLFDIASDRGLS
+28 LAYLFDIASDRGLD

-49 QQRTLELVVRSLFL
+49 QQRTIELVVRSLFL
-63 AASVSIASVFIS
+63 AASVSIASVLIS

-82 TRGDIPFRSWWR
+82 TRGDIPFRSGWR
-94 ILLALP
+94 VLLALP

-112 ISWQPSMAGFVGAFV
+112 ISWRPSMAGFTGAFV
-127 VLTLVSYPY
+127 VLTLVTYPY

-172 RQVRGAIAT
+172 RQVRGSIAT

-243 RGRNESLLS
+243 RGQNESHLS

-271 AFLSS
+271 AFLST
-276 IIVLGLAFPI
+276 IIIFALAFPI

-292 VYRYGSEDSVADIAT
+292 VYRYGSEDSMADIAT

-320 LATILLALPIGIL
+320 LATIQLALPIGIL
-333 AGRYPSRSTS
+333 AGRYPSRSTT

-365 FIGVRL
+365 FLGVRL
-371 LEPIYLQT
+371 LEPIYLRT

-402 EQIPDSLDEI
+402 EQIPDSLDEV
-412 SRSLGLRQ
+412 SRSLGLSQ
-420 MAIVRRVTVP
+420 WAIVRRVTLP

-441 LVLLAGMKELP
+441 LVMLAGMKELP

-487 IIIFVSIPTAIASR
+487 IIVFVSIPTAIASR

>member
-1 VTSIRIKRP
+1 MTSIRIKRP

-63 AASVSIASVFIS
+63 AASVSITSVFIS

-112 ISWQPSMAGFVGAFV
+112 VSWQPSMAGFVGAFV

-243 RGRNESLLS
+243 RGRNEALLS

-292 VYRYGSEDSVADIAT
+292 VYRYGSEDSMSDIAT

>member
-1 VTSIRIKRP
+1 MTRP
-10 PLALVLPGFLAAL
+10 PLALVLPGLLAAL

-28 LAYLFDIASDRGLS
+28 LAYLFDIASDRGLD

-49 QQRTLELVVRSLFL
+49 QQRTIELVVRSLFL
-63 AASVSIASVFIS
+63 AASVSIASVLIS

-82 TRGDIPFRSWWR
+82 TRGDIPFRSGWR
-94 ILLALP
+94 VLLALP

-112 ISWQPSMAGFVGAFV
+112 ISWRPSMAGFTGAFV
-127 VLTLVSYPY
+127 VLTLVTYPY

-172 RQVRGAIAT
+172 RQVRGSIAT

-243 RGRNESLLS
+243 RGQNESHLS

-261 HRVSI
+261 HRVSF

-271 AFLSS
+271 TFLST
-276 IIVLGLAFPI
+276 IIIFALAFPI

-292 VYRYGSEDSVADIAT
+292 VYRYGSEDSMADIAT

-320 LATILLALPIGIL
+320 LATIQLALPIGIL
-333 AGRYPSRSTS
+333 AGRYPSRSTT

-365 FIGVRL
+365 FLGVRL
-371 LEPIYLQT
+371 LEPIYLRT

-402 EQIPDSLDEI
+402 EQIPDSLDEV
-412 SRSLGLRQ
+412 SRSLGLSQ
-420 MAIVRRVTVP
+420 WGIVRRVTLP

-441 LVLLAGMKELP
+441 LVMLAGMKELP

-487 IIIFVSIPTAIASR
+487 IIVFVSIPTAIASR

>member
-1 VTSIRIKRP
+1 MTRP
-10 PLALVLPGFLAAL
+10 PLALVLPGLLAAL

-28 LAYLFDIASDRGLS
+28 LAYLFDIASDRGLD

-49 QQRTLELVVRSLFL
+49 QQRTIELVVRSLFL
-63 AASVSIASVFIS
+63 AASVSLASVLIS

-82 TRGDIPFRSWWR
+82 TRGDIPFRSGWR
-94 ILLALP
+94 VLLALP

-112 ISWQPSMAGFVGAFV
+112 ISWRPSMAGFTGAFV
-127 VLTLVSYPY
+127 VLTLVTYPY

-164 LQLILLAA
+164 VQLILLAA
-172 RQVRGAIAT
+172 RQVRGSIAT

-243 RGRNESLLS
+243 RGQNESHLS

-261 HRVSI
+261 HRVSF

-271 AFLSS
+271 TFLST
-276 IIVLGLAFPI
+276 IIIFALAFPI

-292 VYRYGSEDSVADIAT
+292 VYRYGSEDSMADIAT

-320 LATILLALPIGIL
+320 LATIQLALPIGIL
-333 AGRYPSRSTS
+333 AGRYPSRSTT

-365 FIGVRL
+365 FLGVRL
-371 LEPIYLQT
+371 LEPIYLRT

-402 EQIPDSLDEI
+402 EQIPDSLDEV
-412 SRSLGLRQ
+412 SRSLRLSQ
-420 MAIVRRVTVP
+420 WAIVRRVTLP

-441 LVLLAGMKELP
+441 LVMLAGMKELP

-487 IIIFVSIPTAIASR
+487 IIVFVSIPTAIASR

>member
-1 VTSIRIKRP
+1 MTRP
-10 PLALVLPGFLAAL
+10 PLALVLPGLLAAL

-28 LAYLFDIASDRGLS
+28 LAYLFDIASDRGLD

-49 QQRTLELVVRSLFL
+49 QQRTIELVARSLFL
-63 AASVSIASVFIS
+63 AASVSLASVFIS

-82 TRGDIPFRSWWR
+82 TRGDIPFRSGWR
-94 ILLALP
+94 VLLALP

-112 ISWQPSMAGFVGAFV
+112 ISWRPSMAGFTGAFV
-127 VLTLVSYPY
+127 VLTLVTYPY

-164 LQLILLAA
+164 VQLILLAA
-172 RQVRGAIAT
+172 RQVRGSIAT

-217 NPSRAAILAIVL
+217 NPSRSAILAIVL

-243 RGRNESLLS
+243 RGQNESHLS

-271 AFLSS
+271 AFLSTV
-276 IIVLGLAFPI
+276 IIFALAFPI

-292 VYRYGSEDSVADIAT
+292 VYRYGSEDSMADIAT

-320 LATILLALPIGIL
+320 LATIQLALPIGIL
-333 AGRYPSRSTS
+333 AGRYPSRSTT

-365 FIGVRL
+365 FLGVRL
-371 LEPIYLQT
+371 LEPIYLRT

-402 EQIPDSLDEI
+402 EQIPDSLDEV
-412 SRSLGLRQ
+412 SRSLGLSPWG
-420 MAIVRRVTVP
+420 IVRRVTLP

-441 LVLLAGMKELP
+441 LVMLAGMKELP

-487 IIIFVSIPTAIASR
+487 IIVFVSIPTAIASR

>member
-1 VTSIRIKRP
+1 MTRP
-10 PLALVLPGFLAAL
+10 PLALVLPGLLAAL

-28 LAYLFDIASDRGLS
+28 LAYLFDIASDRGLD

-49 QQRTLELVVRSLFL
+49 QQRTIELVARSLFL
-63 AASVSIASVFIS
+63 AASVSLASVFIS

-82 TRGDIPFRSWWR
+82 TRGDLPFRSGWR
-94 ILLALP
+94 VLLALP

-112 ISWQPSMAGFVGAFV
+112 ISWRPSMAGFTGAFV
-127 VLTLVSYPY
+127 VLTLVTYPF

-164 LQLILLAA
+164 VQLILLAA
-172 RQVRGAIAT
+172 RQVRGSIAT

-243 RGRNESLLS
+243 RGQNESHLS

-271 AFLSS
+271 AFLSTV
-276 IIVLGLAFPI
+276 IIFALAFPI

-292 VYRYGSEDSVADIAT
+292 VYRYGSEDSMADIAT

-320 LATILLALPIGIL
+320 LATIQLALPIGIL
-333 AGRYPSRSTS
+333 AGRYPSRSTT

-365 FIGVRL
+365 FLGVRL
-371 LEPIYLQT
+371 LEPIYLRT

-402 EQIPDSLDEI
+402 EQIPDSLDEV
-412 SRSLGLRQ
+412 SRSLGLSPWG
-420 MAIVRRVTVP
+420 IVRRVTLP

-441 LVLLAGMKELP
+441 LVMLAGMKELP

-487 IIIFVSIPTAIASR
+487 IIVFVSIPTAIASR